1 MEEELREIVDD
12 GRNDWMERHARAGG
26 RETVP
31 NRENIQRSRLRY
43 DARRWLLSNALP
55 KFYGNRIAPEA
66 KDEAS
71 NPWAGILRLFN
82 GKARGLPSEDQP
94 VDERELEEF
103 ERKFQK
109 AAGPPTDRL

>member
-1 MEEELREIVDD
+1 M
-12 GRNDWMERHARAGG
+12 GG

-43 DARRWLLSNALP
+43 EARRWLLSNALP
-55 KFYGNRIAPEA
+55 RFYGNRIAPEA

-71 NPWAGILRLFN
+71 NPWAEIPRLVD
-82 GKARGLPSEDQP
+82 GKTRGLPSEDQP
-94 VDERELEEF
+94 IDQRELEEF

-109 AAGPPTDRL
+109 AAGPPIDRL